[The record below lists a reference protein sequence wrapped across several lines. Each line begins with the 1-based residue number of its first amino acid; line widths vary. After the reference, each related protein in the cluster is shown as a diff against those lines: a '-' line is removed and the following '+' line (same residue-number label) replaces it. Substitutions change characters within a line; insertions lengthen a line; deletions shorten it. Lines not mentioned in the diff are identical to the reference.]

1 MKGNRIWIMKDDKV
15 IAERIYCEECL
26 QKAVAAIEVEE
37 TGADYPDLP
46 GCQRGLN
53 GRRCSGCHLIINDGP
68 YY

>member
-1 MKGNRIWIMKDDKV
+1 MRGNRIWIMKDDHV

-26 QKAVAAIEVEE
+26 QKAAAAIEVEE

-46 GCQRGLN
+46 GNQN
-53 GRRCSGCHLIINDGP
+53 IVGRRCSGCHIIINDGP